1 MKNTILNITSNGV
14 QEFEAIVGSIKKI
27 FILNERISHNVIL
40 TFKTN
45 EDETIYSLNPNNEV
59 VNIYPYNFID
69 VQGRGCE
76 YYSNGSLFLEVE
88 GLQENEEIKQVS
100 IFYE

>member
-1 MKNTILNITSNGV
+1 MKNTIINIKSNGT
-14 QEFEAIVGSIKKI
+14 QEFENIIGSIKKI
-27 FILNERISHNVIL
+27 FILNERVNHNVNL

-45 EDETIYSLNPNNEV
+45 EDETIYSVTPDNEV

-69 VQGRGCE
+69 VQGRGVE
-76 YYSNGSLFLEVE
+76 YYSNGSIFLEVE
-88 GLQENEEIKQVS
+88 GLLETEEITQVS